1 MDVKK
6 MDRITLERGAH
17 DVANYNDQLIRI
29 ISYMDLQLRETK
41 REMDNMHERIRELEL
56 ITSLMDLEKEQ

>member
-1 MDVKK
+1 MKDQE
-6 MDRITLERGAH
+6 ILERGAH
-17 DVANYNDQLIRI
+17 DVGTFNDNLIRI

-56 ITSLMDLEKEQ
+56 IISLMDLEKKQ